1 MQHLCT
7 LYMGCSIFT
16 EDERM
21 PLKATDARSFETN
34 PQIIHDVIDF
44 TVSWSVGNIS
54 RLELCVKCKC
64 SELCRELKCLVET
77 IKLTHIY
84 HHFPTGVSAGGWAGA
99 GRGTLQTFRL
109 EIFA

>member
-1 MQHLCT
+1 
-7 LYMGCSIFT
+7 MGCAIFT

-21 PLKATDARSFETN
+21 PLKSKDARSFETN

-44 TVSWSVGNIS
+44 TVSQLECWKYS
-54 RLELCVKCKC
+54 RLEFCVKCKC

-84 HHFPTGVSAGGWAGA
+84 HHFPTGVSAVGGAGA